1 MLTYYITD
9 RTQFAGSEAER
20 RAQLLRTIREAAAAG
35 VDYIQ
40 LREKDLRIR
49 DLELLA
55 REALHLIRAEG
66 RSRLLINHRTD
77 VALAVG
83 ADGVHLT
90 GLRYRRLRRARAGR
104 EKLRLQQFLI
114 AASCH
119 SAQQVRLAE
128 AHGADFAVLAPIF
141 EKVNTLREG
150 IGLEE
155 LRRAARNENPDRRV
169 EAGDTRRCFPVFA
182 LGGVAVERAP
192 LCAAA
197 GAAGIAG
204 IRLFQQSLDLPELV
218 RTLRSLCALIT
229 GRHEP
234 PRHHSQ
240 QREQQGSPEGRRKAM
255 DHESAHKVRSKQ
267 QHQCVDDEQEQSQGQ
282 Q

>member
-1 MLTYYITD
+1 MLIYYITD

-49 DLELLA
+49 ELELLA
-55 REALHLIRAEG
+55 REALHLVRAEG

-90 GLRYRRLRRARAGR
+90 GLDIAASDARALAA
-104 EKLRLQQFLI
+104 KSCASQFLI

-119 SAQQVRLAE
+119 SAQEVRLAE

-141 EKVNTLREG
+141 EKMNTLREG

-169 EAGDTRRCFPVFA
+169 EAGDTRRSFPVFA

-218 RTLRSLCALIT
+218 RTLRSL
-229 GRHEP
+229 
-234 PRHHSQ
+234 
-240 QREQQGSPEGRRKAM
+240 
-255 DHESAHKVRSKQ
+255 
-267 QHQCVDDEQEQSQGQ
+267 
-282 Q
+282 